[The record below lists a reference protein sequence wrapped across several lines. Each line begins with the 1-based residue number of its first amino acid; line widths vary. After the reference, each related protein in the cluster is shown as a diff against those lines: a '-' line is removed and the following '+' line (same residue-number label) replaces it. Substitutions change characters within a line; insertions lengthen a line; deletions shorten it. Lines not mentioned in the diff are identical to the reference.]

1 MDLLH
6 DAALTATGDIM
17 NRSIK
22 TIAASLLLGAGL
34 ATFAT
39 STVAALPADFD
50 AKLAARPDADKAR
63 DAARKPKESVQELGL
78 QEGMTVV
85 DVAAGGGWFT
95 RVLSAAVGPKGKVIA
110 QFGQNGLRNN
120 NGQAQRDMAKELGN
134 VEPFFDAVTAIPANS
149 ADAAVTAMNLHDAY
163 NGSEEAGLTFIKNI
177 FNVLKPGGV
186 AAIIDHAG
194 NEGADN
200 RTLHRMTPAS
210 AKALIEKAGFQI
222 VKESKVL
229 ANPQDDRT
237 KAIRDGSL
245 GRATDQFFFVVRK
258 PK

>member
-1 MDLLH
+1 MTRTLRNM
-6 DAALTATGDIM
+6 AAT
-17 NRSIK
+17 
-22 TIAASLLLGAGL
+22 LLLGTGL
-34 ATFAT
+34 ALAAT
-39 STVAALPADFD
+39 SSLAALPADFD
-50 AKLAARPDADKAR
+50 AKIAARPEADRVR
-63 DAARKPKESVQELGL
+63 DAARRPKESVQELGL

-110 QFGQNGLRNN
+110 QFGQRALGNN

-134 VEPFFDAVTAIPANS
+134 VEPLFDGVNTIAPNS
-149 ADAAVTAMNLHDAY
+149 VDAAVTAMNLHDAY
-163 NGSEEAGLTFIKNI
+163 NRGEEGALNFLKDMYNA
-177 FNVLKPGGV
+177 LKPGGV

-210 AKALIEKAGFQI
+210 AKAVIEKAGFEI
-222 VKESKVL
+222 VKQSKVL
-229 ANPQDDRT
+229 AHPEDDHTKPAHDASLNRT
-237 KAIRDGSL
+237 
-245 GRATDQFFFVVRK
+245 TDQFFFVVRK